1 MGKRKKIKKTD
12 ILTYIILI
20 LFMLYVLFPLFVMV
34 MTSLKEN
41 LDFIKNPTG
50 FPEKICLDGFQTLF
64 TDSHFFLYL
73 RNSVLVTGIS
83 LAAVIVFSVMLSYAL
98 ARYTGAWVRKWYFF
112 FLAGM
117 IIPIR
122 LGVLFLN
129 DMLNALHLVNTPWGL
144 LFIYIAM
151 SIPFSMFILT
161 GYIKMIP
168 REMDEAAYLDGCTTS
183 RVITSMM
190 VPLLKPAIATVAI
203 YNFVPIWN
211 DVYFPL
217 IFIFD
222 DSKKT
227 FMLQVTNY
235 FGEFSTDWNLV
246 YSALTFAAG
255 ISLVFYAFFSKYLVK
270 GLTAGA
276 LKG

>member
-1 MGKRKKIKKTD
+1 MKHRKKLSLAD
-12 ILTYIILI
+12 VLSYAVLI
-20 LFMLYVLFPLFVMV
+20 LFALYVLIPLAIMV
-34 MTSLKEN
+34 MTSLKGN
-41 LDFIKNPTG
+41 LEFIKNPTG
-50 FPEKICLDGFQTLF
+50 LPKKIVLDGFKTLF
-64 TDSHFFLYL
+64 SDANFFHYL
-73 RNSVLVTGIS
+73 GNSIFVTGVS
-83 LAAVIVFSVMLSYAL
+83 LICAITFSILLSYAL
-98 ARYTGAWVRKWYFF
+98 VRFRGNWVKKWYFF

-129 DMLNALHLVNTPWGL
+129 DMLNWMGLLNSLWGL
-144 LFIYIAM
+144 ILIYIAM
-151 SIPFSMFILT
+151 SIPFSMFILS

-168 REMDEAAYLDGCTTS
+168 HEMDEAAYLDGCGTL
-183 RVITSMM
+183 RLIWSMI

-235 FGEFSTDWNLV
+235 FGQFSTDWNLV
-246 YSALTFAAG
+246 YSALTFAAA
-255 ISLVFYAFFSKYLVK
+255 ISLIFYAFGSKYLVK

>member
-1 MGKRKKIKKTD
+1 MKKRKKLCAGD
-12 ILTYIILI
+12 VLTYLLLAIYA
-20 LFMLYVLFPLFVMV
+20 LYVLLPLAIMV

-41 LDFIKNPTG
+41 LDFIKNPVG
-50 FPEKICLDGFQTLF
+50 LPVQICLDGFKTLF
-64 TDSHFFLYL
+64 EDANFLQSL
-73 RNSVLVTGIS
+73 LNSVIVTAIS
-83 LAAVIVFSVMLSYAL
+83 LALVIVFSILLSYAL
-98 ARYTGAWVRKWYFF
+98 SRYTGRWVRKWYFF

-129 DMLNALHLVNTPWGL
+129 EMFNFLGL
-144 LFIYIAM
+144 LNSHLSLILIYVAM

-168 REMDEAAYLDGCTTS
+168 KELDESAYIDGCTTP
-183 RVITSMM
+183 RVIFSMI
-190 VPLLKPAIATVAI
+190 VPLVKPALATVAI

-211 DVYFPL
+211 DIYFPL
-217 IFIFD
+217 IFLYD

-235 FGEFSTDWNLV
+235 FGQYSTDWNLV

-255 ISLVFYAFFSKYLVK
+255 VSLVFYAFGSKHLVK